1 MTEQTTHFG
10 TNYRSLTDIRLRK
23 AQLRTDLTK
32 DSNKIAGLWN
42 ELMHK
47 PKDKNTPTQR
57 LSGAF
62 NVWCECIGWTYPYVE
77 ALSYVGGKHA
87 SGPLIISSAYSKRK
101 RNKQGGS

>member
-10 TNYRSLTDIRLRK
+10 TNYRSLNDIRLRK

-47 PKDKNTPTQR
+47 PKDKNTPT
-57 LSGAF
+57 
-62 NVWCECIGWTYPYVE
+62 
-77 ALSYVGGKHA
+77 
-87 SGPLIISSAYSKRK
+87 
-101 RNKQGGS
+101 

>member
-10 TNYRSLTDIRLRK
+10 TNYRSLNDIRLRK

-47 PKDKNTPTQR
+47 PKDKSSPSKFF
-57 LSGAF
+57 SGVITNGAGVLDGAIL
-62 NVWCECIGWTYPYVE
+62 VWKLYRKF
-77 ALSYVGGKHA
+77 GGKKPNGMLGKKF
-87 SGPLIISSAYSKRK
+87 SLFKK
-101 RNKQGGS
+101 KK

>member
-10 TNYRSLTDIRLRK
+10 TNYRSLNDIRLRK

-47 PKDKNTPTQR
+47 PKDKNTPTSVSLVHSMLVR
-57 LSGAF
+57 MYWMDLSLRG
-62 NVWCECIGWTYPYVE
+62 NSIVCLGV
-77 ALSYVGGKHA
+77 SNHQV
-87 SGPLIISSAYSKRK
+87 PLISSAYSKEK
-101 RNKQGGS
+101 K

>member
-10 TNYRSLTDIRLRK
+10 TNYRSLNDIRLRK

-47 PKDKNTPTQR
+47 PKRQEHTYP
-57 LSGAF
+57 AF
-62 NVWCECIGWTYPYVE
+62 LWCIQCWCECIGWTYPYVE
-77 ALSYVGGKHA
+77 ALSYVW
-87 SGPLIISSAYSKRK
+87 R
-101 RNKQGGS
+101 